1 MMHIGWK
8 HLRRDPLRAGVA
20 VTGIVFS
27 VILITLETGL
37 LSGLMRN
44 ASLLIDSSR
53 ADLWIT
59 AQDVPTIDF
68 STPLESRQKFRIEA
82 TPGIEKVEEFSCS
95 YSVWKLANGT
105 NANVQITGLDLRGTL
120 GPTVQVVEGN
130 ADDLLLR
137 DTIMIDQSDRER
149 LGNPGIGDTVEIY
162 NHRARIVGFT
172 RHMKTFTTIPYV
184 FTNQHSF
191 HSYSFLGGFE
201 KPISLLIK
209 IAPGFSADEVK
220 KSIMA
225 NVPGV
230 EAYSSE
236 EFSWR
241 TRRYWLIETGMGIG
255 FLGAALL
262 GLLVGGVIVSQTLYA
277 MTLEKLPEYAV
288 LKAMGAS
295 MSEVALVVLEQ
306 GLVCGVVG
314 VSCGLGVS
322 VLLVH
327 VALHAGTIIEISLP
341 LIFMVTLVTM
351 ILCIGAAL
359 VSVVRL
365 YRVEPAMVFRS

>member
-1 MMHIGWK
+1 
-8 HLRRDPLRAGVA
+8 
-20 VTGIVFS
+20 
-27 VILITLETGL
+27 
-37 LSGLMRN
+37 
-44 ASLLIDSSR
+44 
-53 ADLWIT
+53 
-59 AQDVPTIDF
+59 
-68 STPLESRQKFRIEA
+68 
-82 TPGIEKVEEFSCS
+82 
-95 YSVWKLANGT
+95 
-105 NANVQITGLDLRGTL
+105 
-120 GPTVQVVEGN
+120 
-130 ADDLLLR
+130 
-137 DTIMIDQSDRER
+137 
-149 LGNPGIGDTVEIY
+149 
-162 NHRARIVGFT
+162 
-172 RHMKTFTTIPYV
+172 
-184 FTNQHSF
+184 
-191 HSYSFLGGFE
+191 
-201 KPISLLIK
+201 
-209 IAPGFSADEVK
+209 
-220 KSIMA
+220 
-225 NVPGV
+225 
-230 EAYSSE
+230 
-236 EFSWR
+236 
-241 TRRYWLIETGMGIG
+241 MGIG